1 MTRQSRTLAGSAAIF
16 VAMGLITMG
25 GAPAAAEDFDV
36 TARSIVGV
44 RLERSPDDVTE
55 GMGVYVGEGRVLT
68 AAHLF
73 ADAEPDARV
82 ILVAADA
89 NSYYTVQL
97 DAAIE
102 LLAPE
107 SDAAVLRVAEPGGLL
122 AMPACD
128 EPKPGDQVSVTR
140 LNKLE
145 MFAPSSSP
153 LYKLEIDDRA
163 FSMLRDGR
171 QAVIPGTVESGFSG
185 SPAIDAEGRCFYGIV
200 SGSLTMTSTRK
211 DTVRRLDHVVLIPSA
226 VFARIRICQLVEG
239 ASRSAAFETAREHAP
254 SFIEIEID
262 DFFILQFT

>member
-16 VAMGLITMG
+16 AAMGFITMG
-25 GAPAAAEDFDV
+25 GGPAAAAEDFDV

-82 ILVAADA
+82 ILIAADG

-102 LLAPE
+102 SLAPE

-122 AMPACD
+122 AMPACS

-145 MFAPSSSP
+145 VFAPSSNP

-163 FSMLRDGR
+163 FSMLRGGR
-171 QAVIPGTVESGFSG
+171 QTVIPGTVESGFSG

-200 SGSLTMTSTRK
+200 SGSLTMTATRK

-226 VFARIRICQLVEG
+226 VFARIRSV
-239 ASRSAAFETAREHAP
+239 SR
-254 SFIEIEID
+254 
-262 DFFILQFT
+262 